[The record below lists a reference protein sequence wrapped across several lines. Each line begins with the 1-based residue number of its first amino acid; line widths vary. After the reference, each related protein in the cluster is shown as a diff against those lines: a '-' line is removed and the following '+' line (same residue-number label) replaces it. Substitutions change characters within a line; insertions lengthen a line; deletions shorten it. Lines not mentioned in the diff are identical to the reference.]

1 MKKDKEFFTQ
11 VIQGDKVIIEL
22 LKKDRLLKNIKDDNN
37 NNIVHYLIA
46 GEQID
51 ITEELIVKKLISYNM
66 LKSTLHELLENES
79 YKNDNYYSFLC
90 LLKSSDKE
98 KLVQKHIE
106 NIIKN
111 NNKKSLTEI
120 NISETKEKKGNIN
133 FLAFVECNDE
143 MLEIVQEIYKRQVFS
158 LTDLKSGF
166 GRLKLNKVRTSILI
180 ENLGIDITP
189 LMYEELNKVNDFF
202 GTYMENR
209 DLYYKLEKKLES
221 KDYKILKKI

>member
-22 LKKDRLLKNIKDDNN
+22 LKKDKLLKNIKDDNN

-51 ITEELIVKKLISYNM
+51 ITKELIVKKLISYNM

-98 KLVQKHIE
+98 KLVHKHIE

-120 NISETKEKKGNIN
+120 NILETKEKKGNIN
-133 FLAFVECNDE
+133 FLAFVECSDE
-143 MLEIVQEIYKRQVFS
+143 MLENVQDIYKRQVFS

-209 DLYYKLEKKLES
+209 DLYYKLEKKLET

>member
-22 LKKDRLLKNIKDDNN
+22 LKKDRILKNIKDDNN